1 MVIPDHPRACGA
13 NNDATPLD
21 MRDGG
26 SSPRVRGK
34 RHQQHGHKPGDR
46 IIPARAG
53 QTTHASYHAEPST
66 DHPRACG
73 ANRAFTC
80 LCLLRF
86 GSSPRVRGKRHMAGR
101 PIWPVRIIPARAG
114 QTRLKLHWAMPMP
127 DHPRACGA
135 NPCTCV
141 RALSMAGSSPRV
153 RGKHRFCCFLFC
165 RVRIIPARAG
175 QTRER

>member
-1 MVIPDHPRACGA
+1 MRGKQGLGHKFAYLVRIIPARAGQTPIHVISSMVIPDHPRACGA

-114 QTRLKLHWAMPMP
+114 QT
-127 DHPRACGA
+127 CY
-135 NPCTCV
+135 V
-141 RALSMAGSSPRV
+141 
-153 RGKHRFCCFLFC
+153 
-165 RVRIIPARAG
+165 
-175 QTRER
+175 